1 MKKVIQLTPE
11 WVLNKLSHSHYADG
25 KGNLSVQTGHVS
37 DANWI
42 ALALNTLDVTYE
54 EYEFY
59 DDETFLFS
67 FDFKLEDI
75 KKECPLLYKNFTS
88 MDDHNKIFRGLK

>member
-1 MKKVIQLTPE
+1 MKKMIQLTPE

-25 KGNLSVQTGHVS
+25 KGNLSVQTCHVS

-42 ALALNTLDVTYE
+42 ALALDSLDVTYE

-59 DDETFLFS
+59 DETFLFN
-67 FDFKLEDI
+67 FDFRLEDI
-75 KKECPLLYKNFTS
+75 KDECPMLYKNFTS
-88 MDDHNKIFRGLK
+88 MDDRNKISNA